1 MRRLPRSSA
10 FSIFEVLAVELRSV
24 PGAQFHTALP
34 RESWTMRP
42 GGEGGGY
49 GFRIS
54 SPEGHPLCISSDV
67 VRHITAID
75 DRTRPTKLTL

>member
-1 MRRLPRSSA
+1 MHFSA
-10 FSIFEVLAVELRSV
+10 PDRATVDALHGQAKVL
-24 PGAQFHTALP
+24 GAKVAGDPQPL
-34 RESWTMRP
+34 P